1 MLLTIMPG
9 PDIIYVLVQS
19 ITNGKKYGIATSLGL
34 VAGIIVHTALVAFGV
49 SAIIKQSEN
58 IFFAIKLFG
67 AIYLFYLAYQSY
79 MSDDQIK
86 LDATADKKGLLKLFQ
101 QGFIMN
107 VLNPKVS
114 IFFLAFFPGFLY
126 SDYQSTIIQFFVL
139 GGLFMLQALLIFTL
153 VSALSGSFSEYLKTN
168 PKLNSRIKWIKIV
181 VFMGIAIFILFS

>member
-1 MLLTIMPG
+1 MKPESCRSSLL
-9 PDIIYVLVQS
+9 
-19 ITNGKKYGIATSLGL
+19 
-34 VAGIIVHTALVAFGV
+34 FGE
-49 SAIIKQSEN
+49 QSEN

-114 IFFLAFFPGFLY
+114 IFFLALH
-126 SDYQSTIIQFFVL
+126 
-139 GGLFMLQALLIFTL
+139 
-153 VSALSGSFSEYLKTN
+153 
-168 PKLNSRIKWIKIV
+168 
-181 VFMGIAIFILFS
+181 